1 MTQSLWRKIQELG
14 LAVDYKE
21 NSQLRAWFDLFKGL
35 AFVPLNLIE
44 LAFNIILD
52 SKPLKNE
59 KIDLFIKYFTST
71 WFSTSCMFP
80 PHIWNHYETVGPKTN
95 NHVEGFNFK
104 LNQYSFSSHPNIY
117 QLVQLFKQMETV
129 ISQKYIKRMK
139 GLRLRHTEGQ
149 LMYIGMK

>member
-1 MTQSLWRKIQELG
+1 MLLELKEASTSPLQPQLVLSDFERSAMNAYEEEFPGIVIKGCHFHMTQSLWRKIQELG

-71 WFSTSCMFP
+71 WFSSSCMFP
-80 PHIWNHYETVGPKTN
+80 PHIWNHY
-95 NHVEGFNFK
+95 
-104 LNQYSFSSHPNIY
+104 
-117 QLVQLFKQMETV
+117 
-129 ISQKYIKRMK
+129 
-139 GLRLRHTEGQ
+139 
-149 LMYIGMK
+149 